1 MANKQIFGN
10 ISAGIIGGG
19 LFLFFLLFLDLSI
32 VPSIIA
38 GAAGYA
44 GGALAFGGKK
54 KELEFIAEGVTQ
66 EKLDEILKQGNLK
79 VKVLKDLEAKIT
91 NKVVTQKIEGIIEV
105 VEKIFDD
112 LKKDPKDV
120 KTARQFL
127 IYYLDATINI
137 LERYHSICS
146 TNISSIE
153 IKKSLDNVESLL
165 DTIKDGFEKQ
175 LIKLL
180 NDDIL
185 DLDTEIKLLDQTM
198 KSEGLK

>member
-1 MANKQIFGN
+1 M
-10 ISAGIIGGG
+10 
-19 LFLFFLLFLDLSI
+19 
-32 VPSIIA
+32 
-38 GAAGYA
+38 
-44 GGALAFGGKK
+44 
-54 KELEFIAEGVTQ
+54 
-66 EKLDEILKQGNLK
+66 K